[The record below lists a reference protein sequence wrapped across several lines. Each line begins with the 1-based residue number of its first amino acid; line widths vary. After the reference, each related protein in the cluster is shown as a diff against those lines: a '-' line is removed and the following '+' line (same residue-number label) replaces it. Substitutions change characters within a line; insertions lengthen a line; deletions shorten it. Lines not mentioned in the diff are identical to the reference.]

1 MVRVLRTF
9 PVGSVTWL
17 SVAFGAVGL
26 ALYGGVIAAL
36 VAVEALA
43 PDAAGLLSGG
53 MAFVGAAV
61 AMQLLFP
68 YVESRVT
75 VEESLGACSETR
87 RDHHFVAVG
96 SSRREQAVGVTSL
109 GVAVAGAIAF
119 VWLLFL

>member
-87 RDHHFVAVG
+87 RDHHFAAVG
-96 SSRREQAVGVTSL
+96 SSRREQVVGVTSL
-109 GVAVAGAIAF
+109 GVAVAGAVAF